1 MEASNMF
8 KLNQTPCSFGGVRI
22 KHHKTVCKSAISCVQ
37 MEKKAP
43 SWLRR
48 AAQPSI
54 PADVPRDIAT
64 GRGSAPQLAAPL
76 SWLTSPSSVARPRTG
91 PLRFFFKIWMNCFG
105 LVQSNTMRH
114 WFKVSGGWRQGQT
127 ELVSEATEKSLNGEA
142 SQIHMEH
149 RPVVGLS
156 VCPRSSSVFKHGPN

>member
-1 MEASNMF
+1 
-8 KLNQTPCSFGGVRI
+8 
-22 KHHKTVCKSAISCVQ
+22 
-37 MEKKAP
+37 MEKKAL

-64 GRGSAPQLAAPL
+64 GRGSAPQLVAPL

-91 PLRFFFKIWMNCFG
+91 PVAFLFLNLDELLWIGSK
-105 LVQSNTMRH
+105 QHHEAMRH
-114 WFKVSGGWRQGQT
+114 WFKASGGWRQGQT

-156 VCPRSSSVFKHGPN
+156 VCPCSSSVFKHGPNYH